1 MNLEK
6 DLPVSDKKDIVIKDA
21 CILFDLVDLILLED
35 FFQLEVDA
43 FTTPQVIGEI
53 TNEEQ
58 WKVISK
64 FVTESKIQ
72 IDNDGT
78 FEIIASINDEYP
90 GLSFADSS
98 VLELAI
104 RKNAVIYSSD
114 GGLRKVSNKKNLI
127 VRGII
132 WIIEELHNREI
143 LNKQVAIEKLNLYE
157 TINQRAPLK
166 EIKNLISKFQS
177 K

>member
-6 DLPVSDKKDIVIKDA
+6 DLPVSDKKEIVIKDA
-21 CILFDLVDLILLED
+21 CILFDLVDLNLLED
-35 FFQLEVDA
+35 FFQLEVIA

-53 TNEEQ
+53 TNEQQ
-58 WKVISK
+58 WEVISK
-64 FVTESKIQ
+64 FITEGKIQ

-78 FEIIASINDEYP
+78 FEVIANINDEYP
-90 GLSFADSS
+90 GLSLADSS

-104 RKNAVIYSSD
+104 RKNAIIYSSD
-114 GGLRKVSNKKNLI
+114 GGLRKISTRNNLT

-132 WIIEELHNREI
+132 WIIEEMHNREI
-143 LNKQVAIEKLNLYE
+143 LNKQLAIEKLNLYE
-157 TINQRAPLK
+157 AINQRAPLK
-166 EIKNLISKFQS
+166 EIKILISKIS

>member
-6 DLPVSDKKDIVIKDA
+6 DLPVSDKKEIVIKDA
-21 CILFDLVDLILLED
+21 CILFDLVDLNLLED
-35 FFQLEVDA
+35 FFQLEVVA
-43 FTTPQVIGEI
+43 FTTSQVIGEI

-64 FVTESKIQ
+64 FVAEGKIQ

-78 FEIIASINDEYP
+78 LELIAVINDEYP
-90 GLSFADSS
+90 GLSLADSS

-104 RKNAVIYSSD
+104 RKNAVVYSSD
-114 GGLRKVSNKKNLI
+114 GGLRKISTKKNLI
-127 VRGII
+127 VRGVI
-132 WIIEELHNREI
+132 WIIEEMHSREI
-143 LNKQVAIEKLNLYE
+143 LNEQMAIEKLNLYE

-166 EIKNLISKFQS
+166 EIKNLISKIQS

>member
-1 MNLEK
+1 MTLEK
-6 DLPVSDKKDIVIKDA
+6 DLPVSDKKEIVIKDA
-21 CILFDLVDLILLED
+21 CILFDLVDLNLLED
-35 FFQLEVDA
+35 FFQLEVVA

-64 FVTESKIQ
+64 FVAEGKIQ
-72 IDNDGT
+72 IDNDGR

-90 GLSFADSS
+90 GLSLADSS

-104 RKNAVIYSSD
+104 RKNAIIYSSD
-114 GGLRKVSNKKNLI
+114 GGLRKISTKKNLT

-132 WIIEELHNREI
+132 WIIDEMHSRGFFNNET
-143 LNKQVAIEKLNLYE
+143 AIEKLNLYE
-157 TINQRAPLK
+157 TINIRAPLK
-166 EIKNLISKFQS
+166 EIKNLISKIS